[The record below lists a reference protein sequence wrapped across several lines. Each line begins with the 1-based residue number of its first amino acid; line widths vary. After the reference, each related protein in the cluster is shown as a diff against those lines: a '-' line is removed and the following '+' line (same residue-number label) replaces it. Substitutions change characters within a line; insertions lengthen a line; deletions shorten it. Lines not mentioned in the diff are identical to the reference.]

1 MAHLT
6 LRRSPL
12 EHLEPLS
19 VVALAITYAVL
30 SIALAAEWGRI
41 VRVFATDVAPS
52 GSDAAS
58 ALQAQSFGD
67 VP

>member
-1 MAHLT
+1 MAQLV

-12 EHLEPLS
+12 ERFESLS

-30 SIALAAEWGRI
+30 TIALASEWGRI

-52 GSDAAS
+52 GEVANTFEVAGT
-58 ALQAQSFGD
+58 GD
-67 VP
+67 MP